1 MYFIFITDLTH
12 KELSNHVMPHLTTKW
27 REVGLALALTPP
39 QLNDIEENNQGISDV
54 FQIWEDLEIRPF
66 TWETLLSALRS
77 PIVNEPE
84 LANELLKL

>member
-1 MYFIFITDLTH
+1 MYFIYITDLTH

-27 REVGLALALTPP
+27 REVGLALALIPP

>member
-1 MYFIFITDLTH
+1 MTH
-12 KELSNHVMPHLTTKW
+12 KELFNHVMPHLTTKW

>member
-1 MYFIFITDLTH
+1 M
-12 KELSNHVMPHLTTKW
+12 TKW
-27 REVGLALALTPP
+27 REVGLALTLTPP

-54 FQIWEDLEIRPF
+54 FQLWEDLEIHPF

>member
-1 MYFIFITDLTH
+1 MTH
-12 KELSNHVMPHLTTKW
+12 KDLSIHVTPHLTTKF

-39 QLNDIEENNQGISDV
+39 QLDDIEENHQGISDV
-54 FQIWEDLEIRPF
+54 FQIWEDLETRPF

-77 PIVNEPE
+77 PVVNEPE